1 MSSTR
6 TRSGIDLSMESSIP
20 FTTAYTAIVM
30 TIYRIGEA
38 LTGLHPYQLTDIAAT
53 RVGLGTDA
61 GLADIMV
68 TLISSN

>member
-1 MSSTR
+1 
-6 TRSGIDLSMESSIP
+6 
-20 FTTAYTAIVM
+20 M

-61 GLADIMV
+61 GFADIMV